1 MEFPGYERED
11 GSFGVRNYVLV
22 MSTVGCANGVVD
34 AISRAL
40 PDVVPITHAHGC
52 GYGPEDYGV
61 GIRTLGGL
69 VNNPNFGAV
78 LFVGL
83 GCENMTAEI
92 MMMQVKDKPAE
103 SIVIQEVGGSAA
115 TTKKGIEIAKGFLE
129 KLQAQE
135 RVPVPVSE
143 LVVGLECGGSDAF
156 SGVTANPA
164 VGAAADL
171 FVGQNASVILSETT
185 EMIGTA
191 HILKQRG
198 ATPRLGERIE
208 RLVNDHEKHVRDSL
222 GDLVGMVISPG
233 NVEGGLSSITEKSL
247 GCITKGGTTPIEEVI
262 EYAGRPSKRGLIIM
276 DTPGFDIE
284 SMSGM
289 AAAGAQM
296 IIFTTG
302 RGSAA
307 GFPGVPVIKVASNS
321 AMFNKMV
328 GDMDVNAGLIIDES
342 KTIGEAGKDIFE
354 LAVEVAGGRQ
364 TCAEIN
370 RSVPFSI
377 LKQGPSF

>member
-1 MEFPGYERED
+1 MESLGYERED

-83 GCENMTAEI
+83 GCENQTADI

-103 SIVIQEVGGSAA
+103 ALVIQEVGGSAA
-115 TTKKGIEIAKGFLE
+115 TTEKGIEIAKGFLE
-129 KLQAQE
+129 KLEAQE
-135 RVPVPVSE
+135 RVSAPVSK
-143 LVVGLECGGSDAF
+143 LTVGLECGGSDAF

-171 FVGQNASVILSETT
+171 FVGEGASVILAETT

-191 HILKQRG
+191 HILKRRG
-198 ATPRLGERIE
+198 ATPRLGEQVE
-208 RLVNDHEKHVRDSL
+208 RLVNDHERHVRDSL
-222 GDLVGMVISPG
+222 GDLAGMVISPG

-247 GCITKGGTTPIEEVI
+247 GCITKGGTTPIQEAI

-302 RGSAA
+302 RGSPA

-321 AMFNKMV
+321 GMYNKMV
-328 GDMDVNAGLIIDES
+328 GDMDVNAGAIIDEN
-342 KTIGEAGKDIFE
+342 KTIDEVGKEIFE
-354 LAVEVAGGRQ
+354 FAVEVAGGRQ

>member
-1 MEFPGYERED
+1 V
-11 GSFGVRNYVLV
+11 S
-22 MSTVGCANGVVD
+22 
-34 AISRAL
+34 
-40 PDVVPITHAHGC
+40 
-52 GYGPEDYGV
+52 
-61 GIRTLGGL
+61 
-69 VNNPNFGAV
+69 
-78 LFVGL
+78 
-83 GCENMTAEI
+83 
-92 MMMQVKDKPAE
+92 
-103 SIVIQEVGGSAA
+103 
-115 TTKKGIEIAKGFLE
+115 
-129 KLQAQE
+129 KLT
-135 RVPVPVSE
+135 
-143 LVVGLECGGSDAF
+143 VGLECGGSDAF

-171 FVGQNASVILSETT
+171 FVGEGASVILAETT

-191 HILKQRG
+191 HILKRRG
-198 ATPRLGERIE
+198 ATPRLGEQVE
-208 RLVNDHEKHVRDSL
+208 RLVNDHERHVRDSL
-222 GDLVGMVISPG
+222 GDLAGMVISPG

-247 GCITKGGTTPIEEVI
+247 GCITKGGTTPIQEAI

-302 RGSAA
+302 RGSPA

-321 AMFNKMV
+321 GMYNKMV
-328 GDMDVNAGLIIDES
+328 GDMDVNAGAIIDEN
-342 KTIGEAGKDIFE
+342 KTIDEVGKEIFE
-354 LAVEVAGGRQ
+354 FAVEVAGGRQ